1 MIITSVHIQHYK
13 SLTDIHIP
21 DMTPIT
27 VLVGSNAVGKSNII
41 DALRFLRDAVTD
53 GLDHAI
59 SSRGGIGAIRQYS
72 PRKPYHITIKIEFT
86 QTHLNVDRS
95 GSYELKVASL
105 ERGNYR
111 VEKEESH
118 WFDSSK
124 VAIREE
130 KGKVTI
136 IERNATGKVH
146 RFTRDS
152 KGEVKLNGKA
162 LPKRVPEDQLTFTA
176 SYLLGYLLG
185 VAYPVVSIFKLLR
198 FSSLYPN
205 TLRNPA
211 RPDTDKQLKET
222 GDNWASILKA
232 LRQTDKGKQAV
243 SRILE
248 LMKVVVPSIRDVN
261 VKAVGGY
268 LVPQFLV
275 RDTENAK
282 GHFFDPI
289 QLSDGTLRIFSILL
303 ALYQIPN
310 PRFLALEEPELT
322 IHPGI
327 LTVLAEAFE
336 EVSATTQLLIT
347 SHSPY
352 LVDHFHPEQIR
363 VVSMIGGETKISKIK
378 KTQVE
383 SIKEHL
389 TSLQELMMSEGLQP
403 EKST

>member
-1 MIITSVHIQHYK
+1 
-13 SLTDIHIP
+13 
-21 DMTPIT
+21 MTPIT

-72 PRKPYHITIKIEFT
+72 PRKPYHITIKIEFK
-86 QTHLNVDRS
+86 QTHLKVDRS

-111 VEKEESH
+111 VEKEECH
-118 WFDSSK
+118 WFDFSK
-124 VAIREE
+124 MAIREE
-130 KGKVTI
+130 KGKLTFV
-136 IERNATGKVH
+136 EPSEADAKR

-152 KGEVKLNGKA
+152 KGEVKLNGEA
-162 LPKRVPEDQLTFTA
+162 LPARAPEDQLTFTA
-176 SYLLGYLLG
+176 SYLLGI
-185 VAYPVVSIFKLLR
+185 AYPVVSIFKLLR

-232 LRQTDKGKQAV
+232 LRQTDRGKQAV

-275 RDTENAK
+275 RDTDNAK

-327 LTVLAEAFE
+327 LAVLAEAFR
-336 EVSATTQLLIT
+336 EVSAITQLLIT

-352 LVDHFHPEQIR
+352 LVDHFQPEQIR
-363 VVSMIGGETKISKIK
+363 IVSMNGGETKISKIK
-378 KTQVE
+378 GTQVE